1 LEQRESQLMNEYD
14 QNQGYL
20 FNPKDYSTGPVSYG
34 PRRRSEEDHS
44 KPIKEYAHELG
55 MIKDLIAAVMNRIDA
70 IEEMMDMQTEM
81 LEDLTDT
88 LLDP

>member
-1 LEQRESQLMNEYD
+1 MDEYR
-14 QNQGYL
+14 QGEL
-20 FNPKDYSTGPVSYG
+20 FNPRDFSMRQHPSRKQRPYGEEPPHDAYRDYQ
-34 PRRRSEEDHS
+34 HS

-55 MIKDLIAAVMNRIDA
+55 MIKDLITAVMNRIDA
-70 IEEMMDMQTEM
+70 IEEMVSMQTEM